1 MKGTLF
7 KKYLTK
13 DKKPLQI
20 HTLVCLFVLIFAFL
34 TSGTYADEDSNI
46 KNDDVRNES
55 EKSDGASDTK
65 DGSSSAHTTQKN
77 LARIVAI
84 LRFEAR
90 LAAQQVAVEQIIAEH
105 EAGILSTEAAKK
117 RAKERYDEQIATS
130 EIVKNRAK
138 EYYDDE
144 IAKSETV
151 KKRAEEYYDGEVAK
165 SETVKNRAKEYYD
178 GEIAKSETVKKRA
191 KEQYEDALAGGD
203 AAKKRAMAWIENANK
218 FDENALK
225 VAVFGAIDSNSD
237 SELSQDEF
245 EIGIQILN
253 TLRHEEYPGM
263 KKVHS
268 AKTESVDQTEES
280 GSFATLDSD
289 DDGVLSEKEFEAIV
303 DSFF

>member
-1 MKGTLF
+1 MWTPQHFLIVGVHQTEA
-7 KKYLTK
+7 TS
-13 DKKPLQI
+13 
-20 HTLVCLFVLIFAFL
+20 VCLFVLIFAFL

-130 EIVKNRAK
+130 EIVKN
-138 EYYDDE
+138 
-144 IAKSETV
+144 
-151 KKRAEEYYDGEVAK
+151 RAEEYYDGEVAK

-268 AKTESVDQTEES
+268 TKTESVDQTEES